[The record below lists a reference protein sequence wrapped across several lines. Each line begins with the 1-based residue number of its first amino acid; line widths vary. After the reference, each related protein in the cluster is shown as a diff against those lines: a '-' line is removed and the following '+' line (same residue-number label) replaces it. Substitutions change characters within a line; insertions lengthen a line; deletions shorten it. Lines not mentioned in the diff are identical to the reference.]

1 MRVDPIHIYIGKK
14 HRWEGCYIAL
24 LFILL
29 CLYVFVLCCYVRL
42 FSFILPFNV
51 TDSFK
56 FGINCCHIYDCN
68 DTCNVHITITE
79 ISREFKSVYHVYGYT
94 VLNGDL
100 FITFIARTNFL
111 VGRMAGEWGSTMLE
125 ETSSQPHFLPVVA
138 VSGLG
143 LILSLYLLVL
153 CVCAKR

>member
-1 MRVDPIHIYIGKK
+1 MRRVLYRFAIYSFM
-14 HRWEGCYIAL
+14 
-24 LFILL
+24 FICFCAMLL
-29 CLYVFVLCCYVRL
+29 CLIIQFHSTVQCYW
-42 FSFILPFNV
+42 
-51 TDSFK
+51 
-56 FGINCCHIYDCN
+56 GINCGHIYDCN